1 MVLVALSSGLAW
13 AVHVGVRD
21 QERRLL
27 KGRTNEVGL
36 VFTSAVST
44 TSSTLGTLGKV
55 LAATQGSTAEFDRVA
70 AAEVGAGTNQLTYAL
85 MRPTPSGF
93 EVVAV
98 AGRGLS
104 AGQVISDARADTLRR
119 AMTVK
124 TMVTTP
130 VVGPAR
136 VLGFAMGPPTAPA
149 GMVLYRQS
157 TLGPVSAPS
166 QAGTAPFHELDVV
179 LYASAHV
186 DPAQVLVTT
195 SRTLPLRGSVRYQ
208 PVQVGSTPWL
218 LAVAARTSLVGSTAE
233 AAPWAALAVGIVLA
247 LLVAA
252 VLEVEGRR
260 RRAAMELYSSEH
272 RVAETLQR
280 SLLPEL
286 PSLPGLDLAAR
297 YVAGGADQ
305 EVGGDWFDVFPIEGG
320 RVGLA
325 IGDVMGHD
333 LVAAT
338 NMSQIRAALRAYAW
352 QGDTPAGVLDQLDR
366 FVTTFALTPLVTVFY
381 GVLDAPEADG
391 TRILRYANAGHLPPL
406 LQTPEGAVQDLAGGG
421 SVIVGGL
428 LAHRR
433 EQAEQRLTVG
443 STIVLFTDGL
453 VETPSEG
460 LDDSLAALAERIA
473 SQEPSL
479 SVDQLSEWVLRGAT
493 GDQKDD
499 VALLIARILAP
510 EPPAPPPSG
519 MARAD
524 DAEPGRPLPIPGPD
538 GHPSTTNTERPDI
551 ETTADDVGAHTDR
564 AALPI
569 S

>member
-1 MVLVALSSGLAW
+1 MLVALSSGLAW
-13 AVHVGVRD
+13 AVHIGVRD
-21 QERRLL
+21 QERQLL
-27 KGRTNEVGL
+27 KERTNEVGL
-36 VFTSAVST
+36 VFTSAITT
-44 TSSTLGTLGKV
+44 TSSSLGTLGKV
-55 LAATQGSTAEFDRVA
+55 LGGDGWVQPEFDRVA
-70 AAEVGAGTNQLTYAL
+70 TAEVGVGTNQLTYAL

-104 AGQVISDARADTLRR
+104 AGQVISDARAETLRQ

-149 GMVLYRQS
+149 GTVLYRQS
-157 TLGPVSAPS
+157 TLGAVSAPS
-166 QAGTAPFHELDVV
+166 EAGTAPFHELNVV

-195 SRTLPLRGSVRYQ
+195 ARTVPLRGSVRYQ

-233 AAPWAALAVGIVLA
+233 AAPWAALDVGIVLA
-247 LLVAA
+247 VLVAA
-252 VLEVEGRR
+252 VIEVEGRR

-272 RVAETLQR
+272 KVAETLQR

-297 YVAGGADQ
+297 YVAGGVGQ

-338 NMSQIRAALRAYAW
+338 NMAQIRAAS
-352 QGDTPAGVLDQLDR
+352 
-366 FVTTFALTPLVTVFY
+366 
-381 GVLDAPEADG
+381 AP
-391 TRILRYANAGHLPPL
+391 T
-406 LQTPEGAVQDLAGGG
+406 
-421 SVIVGGL
+421 
-428 LAHRR
+428 
-433 EQAEQRLTVG
+433 
-443 STIVLFTDGL
+443 
-453 VETPSEG
+453 
-460 LDDSLAALAERIA
+460 
-473 SQEPSL
+473 
-479 SVDQLSEWVLRGAT
+479 
-493 GDQKDD
+493 
-499 VALLIARILAP
+499 
-510 EPPAPPPSG
+510 
-519 MARAD
+519 
-524 DAEPGRPLPIPGPD
+524 PGRATPRAGC
-538 GHPSTTNTERPDI
+538 STSSTN
-551 ETTADDVGAHTDR
+551 
-564 AALPI
+564 